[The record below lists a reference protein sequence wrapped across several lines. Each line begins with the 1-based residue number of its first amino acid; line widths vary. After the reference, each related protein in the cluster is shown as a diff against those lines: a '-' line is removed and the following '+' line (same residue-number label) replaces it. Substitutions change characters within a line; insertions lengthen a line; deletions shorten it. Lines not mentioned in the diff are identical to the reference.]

1 MDKTLHFCYTS
12 SMTAKSD
19 QPEPTAHALEEAKPL
34 PVLRAD
40 AERNRQRIVEAARAL
55 FAERGLNV
63 PLEEI
68 AHRAQV
74 GIATLYRRFPT
85 REDLIAASFEAKMA
99 GYTAA
104 VEIALQAP
112 DGWSGFC
119 SFIEQ
124 VCAMQASDFG
134 LQDVLTLTFPNA
146 PVLEELRERAYRGFV
161 EVVRRAQA
169 EGTLRADFVT
179 QDLILL
185 LLANAGVINGTR
197 DAAPAAWKRF
207 VALVL
212 QACRAEHTTAL
223 PPPPTHTEMYQAM
236 NRLDRT

>member
-1 MDKTLHFCYTS
+1 
-12 SMTAKSD
+12 MTAKSD
-19 QPEPTAHALEEAKPL
+19 QPEPTAHASEEAKSI

-68 AHRAQV
+68 AHHAQV

-99 GYTAA
+99 SYTAA

-119 SFIEQ
+119 SFLD
-124 VCAMQASDFG
+124 ALLFLSM
-134 LQDVLTLTFPNA
+134 
-146 PVLEELRERAYRGFV
+146 LRRN
-161 EVVRRAQA
+161 
-169 EGTLRADFVT
+169 T
-179 QDLILL
+179 
-185 LLANAGVINGTR
+185 
-197 DAAPAAWKRF
+197 
-207 VALVL
+207 
-212 QACRAEHTTAL
+212 
-223 PPPPTHTEMYQAM
+223 
-236 NRLDRT
+236 